1 VTVTYRGEI
10 HDQRKAS
17 NKQGKRSYTR
27 VFLLTTDSRSDGAF
41 TVGSNVSL
49 PVIGSAFPDDANA
62 VCKSIDVACVDGF
75 TKWHVTCNYDD
86 TYQVESTPTNDET
99 RISWSS
105 EIFQREAWKDKDGDG
120 VLNSAGDPFNPPVM
134 RDDART
140 VCRIVQNASSV
151 PTYVL
156 TYPNCVNSTSFT
168 IDGVSVAA
176 RYAKIS
182 NVGVSEERRR
192 NGTVY
197 REVTI
202 EMHIRN
208 ETWDFEIL
216 DAGFREFDPAD
227 STKRILITNDD
238 GTDITEPACLDG
250 SGAKVATPTP
260 ANAVFGTFRVYT
272 ELNYV
277 GTIPGCT

>member
-1 VTVTYRGEI
+1 MTVTYLGEI
-10 HDQRKAS
+10 PEARKAK
-17 NKQGKRSYTR
+17 NQEGRRSYTR
-27 VFLLTTDSRSDGAF
+27 AFKLESDSKADTAF
-41 TVGSNVSL
+41 DVGSNGSL
-49 PVIGSAFPDDANA
+49 PVIGSAYPDDANA
-62 VCKSIDVACVDGF
+62 VCKSLSVSCQQGYKYWI
-75 TKWHVTCNYDD
+75 VTAEYND

-105 EIFQREAWKDKDGDG
+105 EIFQREAWKDKDGNG
-120 VLNSAGDPFNPPVM
+120 VLNSAGDPFNPPVI

-238 GTDITEPACLDG
+238 GTDITEPAILDG
-250 SGAKVATPTP
+250 SGAKVDDPTP
-260 ANAVFGTFRVYT
+260 ADAVFGSFRVYT
-272 ELNYV
+272 ELNFV